1 MPSYRRRIRQPI
13 IPSPMFKDAIAAIFM
28 ELRASDDKL
37 DKDIDKSMGKARK
50 RLNAHGKQ
58 LMAAGTA
65 AVVGFTAAVSL
76 AYNNGAERI
85 DKLAKTSDK
94 IGIAT
99 DALTSLHLSAQLSG
113 VSIGTMD
120 MALQRMTRRVAEAA
134 GGSGEAVNALKELGL
149 SAKHLATLSPDQQ
162 LYAIADAMQG
172 VEGQS
177 NRVRL
182 AMKLFD
188 SEGVALVNTLA
199 GGSQALREQAK
210 EAEAL
215 GLTISRIDAAKV
227 EQANDAMLKAG
238 AATEAITNSLT
249 VELAPIV
256 AGVAQEFVGVTKE
269 TNGWRNAIRGAIDVG
284 ATGVGYMLDA
294 YAALKMAGLSVNY
307 VLVEMGKAGVVSFEK
322 MLEAS
327 AGINLMWAD
336 AKQGGIDMING
347 LIDGTEKGTNALLA
361 FVHDG
366 VVGSLMLLSDKAEQ
380 FINNIIDSASEVKQF
395 FGGDAIERVSFGK
408 ELANS
413 KAPSIDLQ
421 GFKIGDAVAA
431 DNSLIESYLPKV
443 QEAHEFLTGV
453 SQNIVEDINAQVQ
466 SAIPSEEL
474 QAKVA
479 KWRADSEK
487 SAQAAADAAKERQNS
502 LEGSTSQLDKMAEA
516 TKKATKATK
525 KLTDAE
531 KEAKRQAEDA
541 ARHWEYATDRFSDV
555 IGDTFIDGLT
565 GARSFKDGVL
575 DMIKDL
581 GQAWLKSA
589 FHQAMFGQQGGHTN
603 NSVLGGLMGA
613 FGGMQSTGQGGG
625 IGGIL
630 GAASSFLGG
639 FFAEGG
645 RPPMGKV
652 SVVGEQGPELF
663 VPDRPGTIIPNHAL
677 APAGNGGAPSITVNQ
692 NFSAGVT
699 HKELASILPQV
710 KSETLQAVVEAVT
723 RGGSFRK
730 AMQS

>member
-1 MPSYRRRIRQPI
+1 
-13 IPSPMFKDAIAAIFM
+13 MFKDAIASLFM

-37 DKDIDKSMGKARK
+37 DKDIDKAMGKTRQ
-50 RLNAHGKQ
+50 RLNKHGKT
-58 LMAAGTA
+58 LMAAGAA
-65 AVVGFTAAVSL
+65 AVTGFTAAVSV
-76 AYNNGAERI
+76 AYDKGAERI
-85 DKLAKTSDK
+85 DKLAKTSDML
-94 IGIAT
+94 GIT
-99 DALTSLHLSAQLSG
+99 TEALRGLHLSADLSG
-113 VSIGTMD
+113 VSVEKMD
-120 MALQRMTRRVAEAA
+120 MSLQRMIKSVSEAA
-134 GGSGEAVNALKELGL
+134 GGTGKAVAAIKELGL
-149 SAKHLATLSPDQQ
+149 DAQALSAMTPDQQ
-162 LYAIADAMQG
+162 FSAIADAMADVG
-172 VEGQS
+172 TQS
-177 NRVRL
+177 DRVRL
-182 AMKLFD
+182 AMKIFGNDGAALLNTMAAG
-188 SEGVALVNTLA
+188 SEG
-199 GGSQALREQAK
+199 LREQAK
-210 EAEAL
+210 LAEQL
-215 GLTISRIDAAKV
+215 GITYSRIDASKV
-227 EQANDAMLKAG
+227 EQANDAVALAKVG
-238 AATEAITNSLT
+238 VEGISNSIAI
-249 VELAPIV
+249 ELAPIV
-256 AGVAQEFVGVTKE
+256 AGVANDFIGATKE
-269 TNGWRNAIRGAIDVG
+269 TNGWRDAIRDAIDVG
-284 ATGVGYMLDA
+284 VKGVGYMMDA
-294 YAALKMAGLSVNY
+294 YAALKMAGLGVNF
-307 VLVEMGKAGVVSFEK
+307 VLVEMGKAGVASFQK

-336 AKQGGIDMING
+336 AKQGGVDMING

-380 FINNIIDSASEVKQF
+380 FINNIIDKASKVNQF
-395 FGGDAIERVSFGK
+395 FGGDGISGVSFGK

-421 GFKIGDAVAA
+421 GFKLDDAAKA

-443 QEAHEFLTGV
+443 QEAHDFLTGV

-487 SAQAAADAAKERQNS
+487 NAEAAADAAKERQNS

-516 TKKATKATK
+516 TKKATKATQ
-525 KLTDAE
+525 KLTEAE

-613 FGGMQSTGQGGG
+613 FGGMQGTGQGGG

-663 VPDRPGTIIPNHAL
+663 VPDSPGTIIPNHAL
-677 APAGNGGAPSITVNQ
+677 APAGASAAPSITVNQ